1 MKALKLHELLTLLM
15 VLAVPGGIIWYLA
28 QKKPSSAS
36 NTQPSSYV
44 ESQNALSVAMQN
56 ELPPVAN
63 GGSNSGSSVASGS
76 TLSSI
81 LSTSSAMNQSFVKQI
96 ESFLNSSGSS
106 GVSTS
111 SALTNVSNLFPALR
125 GRGHSVPISASGGS
139 TGGII
144 GANVNGVTIL

>member
-1 MKALKLHELLTLLM
+1 MKALKIHELLTLFA
-15 VLAVPGGIIWYLA
+15 VLAVPGGIIWYLS
-28 QKKPSSAS
+28 QQKPSSQTSA
-36 NTQPSSYV
+36 QPSSYV

-76 TLSSI
+76 VLSSI
-81 LSTSSAMNQSFVKQI
+81 LSKSQAMNQNFAKQI
-96 ESFLNSSGSS
+96 ESFLNSGSTS
-106 GVSTS
+106 GVSTG
-111 SALTNVSNLFPALR
+111 SALTNISNLFPALR
-125 GRGHSVPISASGGS
+125 GRGHSVPISASSGS